1 MSKAGNP
8 SIRANT
14 VQITFKD
21 DIKFD
26 HGENTIRDACTLET
40 VMTTRASEVLITIML
55 KAHITCKS
63 TTENVGSN
71 GFIITRTNFVTLRY
85 RTDRLDASS

>member
-1 MSKAGNP
+1 MIPALCRLLFFNY
-8 SIRANT
+8 
-14 VQITFKD
+14 V
-21 DIKFD
+21 KFD
-26 HGENTIRDACTLET
+26 HGENTIRGACTLET
-40 VMTTRASEVLITIML
+40 VVTTKASEVLITTML
-55 KAHITCKS
+55 QAHITCKS

>member
-1 MSKAGNP
+1 MPLYIVWESQNLLECTYGFLSKVWGDRW
-8 SIRANT
+8 S
-14 VQITFKD
+14 
-21 DIKFD
+21 
-26 HGENTIRDACTLET
+26 GCTLLT
-40 VMTTRASEVLITIML
+40 VMTTRAPEVLITTML